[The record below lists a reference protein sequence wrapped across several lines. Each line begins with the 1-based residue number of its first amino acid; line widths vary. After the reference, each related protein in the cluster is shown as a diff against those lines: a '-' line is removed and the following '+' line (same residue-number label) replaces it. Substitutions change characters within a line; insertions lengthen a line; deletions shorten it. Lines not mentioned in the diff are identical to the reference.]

1 MKMIKLLLRLL
12 SKMSELE
19 FLEPQKILSEL
30 EIRKDMI
37 ACDFG
42 SGAGGW
48 VIPLAKKLKKGK
60 VYALDVQEEM
70 LSALESQAS
79 LERVFNIKTMLCD
92 LEEIKGLKLRNNFAD
107 LILITN
113 LLFQLEDKKQVFKE
127 GKRILKKGG
136 EILVVDW
143 TPLTHHPERVPFG
156 PKKRV
161 SPEEVKKLAKD
172 AGLELKKE
180 FEAGDYHFGLVFTKS

>member
-1 MKMIKLLLRLL
+1 MIRLLLRLL

-19 FLEPQKILSEL
+19 FLEPQKILNEL
-30 EIRKDMI
+30 ELRKDMI

-48 VIPLAKKLKKGK
+48 VIPLAKRLRKGK

-70 LSALESQAS
+70 LSALESQAN
-79 LERVFNIKTMLCD
+79 LERVFNIKTILCD
-92 LEEIKGLKLRNNFAD
+92 LEEIKGLRLRDNFAD
-107 LILITN
+107 LILMTN

-136 EILVVDW
+136 EILVVGW
-143 TPLTHHPERVPFG
+143 KEKSPFG
-156 PKKRV
+156 PREGRV
-161 SPEEVKKLAKD
+161 SSEEVKKLARD

-180 FEAGDYHFGLVFTKS
+180 FEAGDYHYGLVFTKP